1 MLIIVCGL
9 PGTGKTTLANYLSS
23 EFGGR
28 ILRTDQIRREL
39 FRTARL
45 DEVLESDDPMRY
57 DLERIF
63 DRQESIPE
71 RYQRMIWRQKESV
84 YAELLRRVGKLLKEG
99 YNVILDGTFY
109 KRRLRE
115 EAYAAALKAGVKAYT
130 VECRCPEEV
139 VRERLNRRAGSADEL
154 SNVKKMEIYETVKS
168 VYESPVSDPVPV
180 ILYDTSSGAVET
192 RNFDTG
198 DEQSLALLRSIERL
212 AHEV

>member
-1 MLIIVCGL
+1 M
-9 PGTGKTTLANYLSS
+9 ANYLSS

-192 RNFDTG
+192 RNFDPE

-212 AHEV
+212 AHEA